1 MWQFSHLF
9 KIIIRAIAKQ
19 FTFFFALD
27 YYFSLNR
34 TVAVATTAD
43 ISTKFAVHCVRSSM
57 AEDVTGF
64 YACWNAVVHLKNAS
78 KNYYAPLER
87 IICIFTVKARKQ
99 ETNEWE
105 QRRAPTNSFFFFFC
119 QKTHDETVFNSSMSV
134 FKNLHLTSHVM
145 EIVTTSELFK
155 FNTDTLSGLN
165 VYVNGKWWKDMEYMY
180 SRYQLHPYDTRCAF
194 SLPTY
199 FSLPLPP
206 SHSSIPKQLYLSL
219 V

>member
-105 QRRAPTNSFFFFFC
+105 QRRAPTNSFFFFFLP
-119 QKTHDETVFNSSMSV
+119 K
-134 FKNLHLTSHVM
+134 
-145 EIVTTSELFK
+145 
-155 FNTDTLSGLN
+155 
-165 VYVNGKWWKDMEYMY
+165 
-180 SRYQLHPYDTRCAF
+180 DTRWNSFQFKYECFQKFAF
-194 SLPTY
+194 DITCDGNRHNKRIIQIQHRH
-199 FSLPLPP
+199 FKW
-206 SHSSIPKQLYLSL
+206 IECVCKW
-219 V
+219 

>member
-105 QRRAPTNSFFFFFC
+105 QRRAPTNSFFF
-119 QKTHDETVFNSSMSV
+119 VFAKRHTMKQFSIQVWV
-134 FKNLHLTSHVM
+134 FSKICIWHHM
-145 EIVTTSELFK
+145 
-155 FNTDTLSGLN
+155 
-165 VYVNGKWWKDMEYMY
+165 WWKSSQQANY
-180 SRYQLHPYDTRCAF
+180 SNSTQTL
-194 SLPTY
+194 
-199 FSLPLPP
+199 
-206 SHSSIPKQLYLSL
+206 
-219 V
+219 